1 MPLLEAQTKI
11 GFSRET
17 YKLPADVKSELES
30 YCRFTDSDA
39 DHVVVESLKYV
50 FGKDKDFCDWKK
62 ANPVAIS
69 VEEVS
74 QRKNKQ
80 SKTNSVSGSAA

>member
-17 YKLPADVKSELES
+17 YKLPADVKADLES

-39 DHVVVESLKYV
+39 DHIVVESLKYV
-50 FGKDKDFCDWKK
+50 FGKDKAFSDWKK
-62 ANPVAIS
+62 VNPVAAS
-69 VEEVS
+69 VEEIS

-80 SKTNSVSGSAA
+80 PKTNSASGSAA

>member
-17 YKLPADVKSELES
+17 YKLPADVKADLES
-30 YCRFTDSDA
+30 YCRFTGSDA
-39 DHVVVESLKYV
+39 DHIVVESLKYV
-50 FGKDKDFCDWKK
+50 FGKDKDVSDWKK
-62 ANPVAIS
+62 SNPVTTS
-69 VEEVS
+69 VEEIS

-80 SKTNSVSGSAA
+80 PKPNSASGSAA

>member
-1 MPLLEAQTKI
+1 MPLLEAQNKI

-30 YCRFTDSDA
+30 YCRFADSDP

-62 ANPVAIS
+62 ANPVATSI
-69 VEEVS
+69 EEVS
-74 QRKNKQ
+74 PRKNKQ
-80 SKTNSVSGSAA
+80 PKTNSASSSAT